1 MKKIKIERQY
11 RKLTI
16 KSGDI
21 NKEERTVDVSFSS
34 EEPVERWF
42 GTEILDHKS
51 SSVDLNRLNNGA
63 AVLEDHSGGQIGVVE
78 FAEIKEGRGFAKLRF
93 SQNGQGA
100 NVFQDIEDGIRRN
113 ISFGYQ
119 LNDLTL
125 EKEEKGENPVYRSNS
140 WTPFEI
146 SVVGT
151 PADTTIGVGRSSE
164 DSNEIEVDDSFR
176 DLTDKTT
183 TGDNEKDLIKKEK
196 EKETKIEYCKMA
208 EKRLLLAKMGENS
221 FKKQS

>member
-63 AVLEDHSGGQIGVVE
+63 AVLEDHGGGQIGVVE

-125 EKEEKGENPVYRSNS
+125 EKEEKGKNPVYRSNS

-196 EKETKIEYCKMA
+196 EKETKRDFRKIA
-208 EKRLLLAKMGENS
+208 EKRLLLATRRANS
-221 FKKQS
+221 IKT